1 MEIQDIPNWSSS
13 KLYTVQIRHGLS
25 EDDCTLKV
33 RWFIPRN
40 GDRLHQTWWDGMEHR
55 KHLTPPFAIAN
66 MKEAA
71 TEIKRYLEVAL
82 ETSVRSLLG
91 TGDELVTETYQVA
104 LWHMKT
110 APVC

>member
-1 MEIQDIPNWSSS
+1 
-13 KLYTVQIRHGLS
+13 
-25 EDDCTLKV
+25 
-33 RWFIPRN
+33 
-40 GDRLHQTWWDGMEHR
+40 MEHR